1 MIVDFLN
8 IEKGL
13 FISNRLHLN
22 KKRFAPQ
29 LSENFNVYSFR

>member
-13 FISNRLHLN
+13 YKSNRLNLN

-29 LSENFNVYSFR
+29 LTENFNVYSFR